1 MYAFFEVH
9 SVYQNKSKR
18 DPFMPTGP
26 LKRAIVRQFGR
37 PILNKSDAMDLETAI
52 FESTGELVSYNTI
65 RRFFGLAQGGEPR
78 PSVLNIYARYIGF
91 PSYRD
96 FHQSSERHAFYNLWT
111 QTLSKKAWTQTERDE
126 LVLAALQED
135 RQAQSVLL
143 YILHETFSDA
153 PYDEWIPWLQS
164 PAWNA
169 NEESNGVKMFFTNS
183 LGQLLRRRVQSVQ
196 EAEAFIAIPE
206 IVEWAVHF
214 FTDYSTLQGGYFMYV
229 IHALHDRIGGDIYT
243 HGMLS
248 MRFFFL
254 GDYSSA
260 LPHLDAII
268 AEGYDANRYPILNSR
283 YLASQY
289 LAHWIR
295 QEPLDGHIL
304 ETFADAFD
312 SAPRHM
318 HHLLGMEAFPIMAVL
333 GYGEDVLQIAG
344 QFKAF
349 EAERIHWSASL
360 DLDMTRIA
368 LMIAYADQG
377 NFQRFLEMETLIQP
391 ENWYVSYRDYQ
402 QSLYAFAEIRMGRS
416 TPKFHS
422 ALNRFPGLK
431 ALSGR
436 AK

>member
-1 MYAFFEVH
+1 
-9 SVYQNKSKR
+9 
-18 DPFMPTGP
+18 
-26 LKRAIVRQFGR
+26 
-37 PILNKSDAMDLETAI
+37 MDLETAI

-78 PSVLNIYARYIGF
+78 PSVLNIYARDIGF

-126 LVLAALQED
+126 LVLAAIQED

-254 GDYSSA
+254 G
-260 LPHLDAII
+260 
-268 AEGYDANRYPILNSR
+268 N
-283 YLASQY
+283 
-289 LAHWIR
+289 
-295 QEPLDGHIL
+295 
-304 ETFADAFD
+304 
-312 SAPRHM
+312 
-318 HHLLGMEAFPIMAVL
+318 
-333 GYGEDVLQIAG
+333 
-344 QFKAF
+344 
-349 EAERIHWSASL
+349 
-360 DLDMTRIA
+360 
-368 LMIAYADQG
+368 
-377 NFQRFLEMETLIQP
+377 
-391 ENWYVSYRDYQ
+391 
-402 QSLYAFAEIRMGRS
+402 
-416 TPKFHS
+416 
-422 ALNRFPGLK
+422 
-431 ALSGR
+431 
-436 AK
+436 